1 MWARNA
7 AYHGYLVGE
16 HQLPVYS
23 NVIYLHPN
31 AGRNDRGIYE
41 YSWQGYKY
49 ALHYKVIRLIEIDG
63 QSVFERQAPGILPF
77 TPLMKPPAG
86 MDIQQ
91 WAKECVDAT
100 LATSVDQRT
109 QGDLLYAIS
118 LFGSIVHN
126 PELYERLIQE
136 ELMQESKFYQRQREK
151 FLRENT
157 IENTLA
163 LLQDQFQAEAV
174 NAVTSALQ
182 NINDLE
188 KLKQLHLAAAK
199 Y

>member
-1 MWARNA
+1 
-7 AYHGYLVGE
+7 
-16 HQLPVYS
+16 
-23 NVIYLHPN
+23 
-31 AGRNDRGIYE
+31 
-41 YSWQGYKY
+41 
-49 ALHYKVIRLIEIDG
+49 
-63 QSVFERQAPGILPF
+63 
-77 TPLMKPPAG
+77 
-86 MDIQQ
+86 MDIEQ

-100 LATSVDQRT
+100 LATPIDQRT
-109 QGDLLYAIS
+109 RGDLLYAIS

-136 ELMQESKFYQRQREK
+136 EFMQESKFYQRQREK

-199 Y
+199 VQSIEAFEQMLQE

>member
-1 MWARNA
+1 M
-7 AYHGYLVGE
+7 GT
-16 HQLPVYS
+16 
-23 NVIYLHPN
+23 
-31 AGRNDRGIYE
+31 
-41 YSWQGYKY
+41 K
-49 ALHYKVIRLIEIDG
+49 
-63 QSVFERQAPGILPF
+63 
-77 TPLMKPPAG
+77 
-86 MDIQQ
+86 
-91 WAKECVDAT
+91 CVDAT
-100 LATSVDQRT
+100 LATPVDQRT
-109 QGDLLYAIS
+109 RGDLLYAIS

-199 Y
+199 VQSIEAFEQMLQE